1 MFSFADEYPYFSD
14 PEKQLKFEEKRIYIE
29 EVSESQMVVSGGS
42 EFNFLYLLDS
52 NQPVTI
58 PAPVQTNYN
67 YIYSFEIVQNGKML
81 SEIDMLKAVGLDDK
95 ANELTIE
102 FEELVKKFKNLYSEP
117 YKVRDDAL
125 ALLALGVGLGSW
137 MLNDLA
143 FTETYHTP
151 PPYEQKLTN
160 KQLKSIAESYNKRV
174 YNEIKEEE

>member
-1 MFSFADEYPYFSD
+1 
-14 PEKQLKFEEKRIYIE
+14 
-29 EVSESQMVVSGGS
+29 MVVSGGS
-42 EFNFLYLLDS
+42 EINFLYLLDS

-102 FEELVKKFKNLYSEP
+102 FEELVKKFKNMYSEP
-117 YKVRDDAL
+117 YKVRDDFWYAFGVCLIVLPFMNYEIDDDAHITGYSDDAL